1 MHKFTCLML
10 VLQCAVYLMCDTYK
24 TLILRIRCL
33 SNAFRMQ
40 SFNSFCPMENAT
52 HRAHCKVHEGF
63 IIREQKGL
71 KAIDKEKVGVTRN
84 WVTELPTC
92 VSG

>member
-1 MHKFTCLML
+1 
-10 VLQCAVYLMCDTYK
+10 
-24 TLILRIRCL
+24 
-33 SNAFRMQ
+33 
-40 SFNSFCPMENAT
+40 MENAT